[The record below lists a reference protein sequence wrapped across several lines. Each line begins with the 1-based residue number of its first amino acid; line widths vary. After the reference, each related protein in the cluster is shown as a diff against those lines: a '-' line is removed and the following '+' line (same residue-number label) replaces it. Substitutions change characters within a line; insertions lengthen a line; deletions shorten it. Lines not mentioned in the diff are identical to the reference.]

1 MQGYIQCDLLGPG
14 MFPAELLVQIT
25 ASDNSLATMFIDKS
39 LTKTVDS
46 KCFIRATIIE
56 SKNNITTCL
65 LPVEPSSGSRWIKVP
80 SGHLLK

>member
-39 LTKTVDS
+39 HS